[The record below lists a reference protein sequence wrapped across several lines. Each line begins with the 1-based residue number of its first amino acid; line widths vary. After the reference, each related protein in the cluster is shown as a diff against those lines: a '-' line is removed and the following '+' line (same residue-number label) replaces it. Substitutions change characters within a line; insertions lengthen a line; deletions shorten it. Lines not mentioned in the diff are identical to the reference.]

1 MTPNQVGLTS
11 NPPGVSILARLV
23 PSFSYMIGMGG
34 AALGSVM
41 IVRTF
46 QGMRNAE
53 TAGIAAV
60 AGGLA
65 EASQTMAVA
74 LYLAI
79 FFGFIALALMMVRA
93 LTSPATAS
101 PTGWFFLITGGLAFI
116 PIGLLWKAE
125 SLIVQVLLPGSQ
137 NVATAAATI
146 QMYLTMTTI
155 TAAILCLVVLVAALV
170 PAPVVLR
177 AKRTYGPVV
186 GVLLIQLAL
195 IGIAVA
201 FQLRA
206 SWLFHVRMTESF

>member
-1 MTPNQVGLTS
+1 MTPNQVSPGS
-11 NPPGVSILARLV
+11 NAVGISIPARLV
-23 PSFSYMIGMGG
+23 PSFSYIIGMGG

-60 AGGLA
+60 AGGLS
-65 EASQTMAVA
+65 EASQAMAVA
-74 LYLAI
+74 LYLAV
-79 FFGFIALALMMVRA
+79 FFGVIALALVIVRA

-101 PTGWFFLITGGLAFI
+101 PSGWFFIITGALAFT

-125 SLIVQVLLPGSQ
+125 SLIVNVIAPGSQ
-137 NVATAAATI
+137 NVVQAAASI

-155 TAAILCLVVLVAALV
+155 TAAVFCLIVLVAALLPL
-170 PAPVVLR
+170 PAALR
-177 AKRTYGPVV
+177 AKRIYGPIV
-186 GVLLIQLAL
+186 GGLLIELAL
-195 IGIAVA
+195 IGMAVA

-206 SWLFHVRMTESF
+206 SWLFEVRMNERF